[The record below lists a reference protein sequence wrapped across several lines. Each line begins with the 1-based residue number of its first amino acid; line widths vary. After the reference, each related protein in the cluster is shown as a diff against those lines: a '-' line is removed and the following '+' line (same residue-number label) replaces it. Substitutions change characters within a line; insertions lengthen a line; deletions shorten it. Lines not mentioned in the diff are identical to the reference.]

1 MLQIL
6 SVDRLWTKMLL
17 DKTIIFNARNWG
29 GCKTEKLSSINC
41 ILSKNQSNYIT
52 VVVCNCVA
60 VFVHGSDPV
69 RCQALN
75 AYKATSIPVSAEE

>member
-1 MLQIL
+1 
-6 SVDRLWTKMLL
+6 MLL

-41 ILSKNQSNYIT
+41 ILNKNQSNYIT

-69 RCQALN
+69 RCQALY
-75 AYKATSIPVSAEE
+75 AYKANVYSCFCRRVGNYSSGYQII